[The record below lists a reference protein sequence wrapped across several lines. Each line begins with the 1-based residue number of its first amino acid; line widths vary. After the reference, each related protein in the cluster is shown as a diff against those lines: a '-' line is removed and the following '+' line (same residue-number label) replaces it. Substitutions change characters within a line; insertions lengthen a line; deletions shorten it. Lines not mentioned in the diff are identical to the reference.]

1 MRFNISC
8 PETGS
13 SKKIEIDD
21 EKHIRPFFD
30 RRMGHEIDGEVMGD
44 SFKGYIFKITGGND
58 AQGFTMKQGI
68 FVNGRSRI
76 LFKKNGTL
84 FRQRRSGERKRKSVR
99 GCIVGPDIAVLAL
112 SIVKRGEQDIAGVTD
127 IDRPNRL
134 AKKRRNRIISYFNLD
149 KKTDDVRRYVNHRTI
164 TRGDKTYWKAPKIQR
179 LITEKR
185 RRRKAVASNDKKKRA
200 TNAKD
205 SAAKYEKL
213 ISQYMKEKKATRKAD
228 DKAKVDATADAKTK
242 K

>member
-1 MRFNISC
+1 
-8 PETGS
+8 
-13 SKKIEIDD
+13 
-21 EKHIRPFFD
+21 
-30 RRMGHEIDGEVMGD
+30 MGQEIDGEVMGD
-44 SFKGYIFKITGGND
+44 NFKGYIFKITGGND

-99 GCIVGPDIAVLAL
+99 GCIVGPDMSVISL

-134 AKKRRNRIISYFNLD
+134 AKKRRNRIIAYFNLD
-149 KKTDDVRRYVNHRTI
+149 KKKDDVRKYVNHRTV

-185 RRRKAVASNDKKKRA
+185 RRRKAVIVNEKKARA
-200 TNAKD
+200 TASKD
-205 SAAKYEKL
+205 AAAKYEKL
-213 ISQYMKEKKATRKAD
+213 ISQYMKERKAARVAD
-228 DKAKVDATADAKTK
+228 SKAAQEAAADAKTK